1 MYKIIN
7 NVDTNSKESFNF
19 SDTLDK
25 MMNGITESIFNG
37 TVDYSNKSN
46 EKIKPVFNRGLIKTT
61 DDYKKIFSHS
71 IYGTR
76 TCDEYDD
83 SDEYETD
90 DEFCDDDYSGAFI
103 GKPIPGV
110 YGMIYDDS
118 DEYENDDDDYSG
130 AFIGKP
136 IPGVYGMIYDD
147 SDEYEID
154 DYSGAFIG
162 KPISG
167 VYGMTY
173 DEYSEY
179 YDFKLQ
185 RNEIRRD
192 IHKLKNI
199 IYKKTSNKNRH
210 KYNKDRRLNNS
221 SYKNDED
228 IYEEYTCKLW
238 RKHKQ
243 YEYTKS
249 YYENEYNYTRC
260 KHRRNDLLLKLLELY

>member
-90 DEFCDDDYSGAFI
+90 DEFC
-103 GKPIPGV
+103 
-110 YGMIYDDS
+110 
-118 DEYENDDDDYSG
+118 DDDYSG